1 MSLAFA
7 LTGASLSFAPAVVP
21 VPTSVRAATPTMDIA
36 KDFFSD
42 FAIDT
47 TPVKPWKSTE
57 ISNKAGLEKL
67 ANELNPIFGYY
78 DPLNI
83 GDKSKETIG
92 WFRHAEIK
100 HGRVAMAGFVGYI
113 VHANGIH
120 FPWHTPGDE
129 QCGTVSA
136 PELWHNLPD
145 AAKLQVVLGIG
156 FLEWWSELR
165 LIPGDK
171 HYMKGGKPGYVPP
184 FDATPDQLPHW
195 IGLNLYDPLKWSM
208 NKTPAQKERGLL
220 VELNNGRAAMLGLL
234 GCLSVSKGCIVPGLD
249 TLPIAPYAGEYMKPF
264 ETGFGF

>member
-1 MSLAFA
+1 MLASVVA
-7 LTGASLSFAPAVVP
+7 LPSMVAPVVR
-21 VPTSVRAATPTMDIA
+21 TSTPMMGVA
-36 KDFFSD
+36 P
-42 FAIDT
+42 DT
-47 TPVKPWKSTE
+47 SYKPWTSKE
-57 ISNKAGLEKL
+57 ISNQAGLEAL
-67 ANELNPIFGYY
+67 ANKLNPIVGYW

-83 GDKSKETIG
+83 GTAGSPELIG

-129 QCGTVSA
+129 LCGKVSA

-145 AAKLQVVLGIG
+145 AAKLQIVLGIG

-220 VELNNGRAAMLGLL
+220 VELNNGRLAQIGLF
-234 GCLSVSKGCIVPGLD
+234 GFLSEGKVPGSVPFLKGIIPPMSYD
-249 TLPIAPYAGEYMKPF
+249 VMAPF
-264 ETGFGF
+264 EFDFSHGITF